1 MGVFSIRYLAIS
13 KAPNYL
19 AYAVFRDE
27 VLEEYGVETFREFDE
42 VLRLKEVFNLVTEII
57 GSTKTHVVVTHSL
70 DVEKLLKKD
79 LERLT
84 EFKAMIKLSTI
95 QTQRLYLE
103 AKTTGWEKKILG
115 RVTKARKLQ
124 LVHDGYDVQLDG
136 VHAENIADAIILGEA
151 VAHKRIHV

>member
-19 AYAVFRDE
+19 AYSVFRDE

-42 VLRLKEVFNLVTEII
+42 VLRLKEVFNLIKEII
-57 GSTKTHVVVTHSL
+57 SITLSNVVVTHSL
-70 DVEKLLKKD
+70 EVEKLLKKD

-84 EFKAMIKLSTI
+84 EFKAMIKLATLE
-95 QTQRLYLE
+95 THRLYLE
-103 AKTTGWEKKILG
+103 ARTMGWEKKILG

-124 LVHDGYDVQLDG
+124 LVHDGYDIQLDG

-151 VAHKRIHV
+151 VAHKRIYV